1 MTPARTVQVIA
12 AVLLGACAGAQPPRT
27 GPDQPPVVTLTFLT
41 MNDFHGALDGVRDPD
56 LAGEGG
62 RLGGVE
68 TLASA
73 VKALRAEAPGP
84 VLLLDAGDC
93 FQGPLPVNASEGK
106 VCQRMFSLLGADA
119 VGLGNHEF
127 DYRDCGPDPPDREPE
142 DPQCALKQ
150 ALREA
155 AVPVVAAN
163 VRDAETGDRALGLRP
178 YVVLE
183 RGGVLVGV
191 TGVVPRETALVSS
204 PGGTRGLVFTDP
216 VEEVRSVVPRMRA
229 EGAGVVVVLA
239 HVDGDCEGVG
249 DRPPGDGL
257 TTHCRLTGTL
267 GRLVRAVRPGEVDVV
282 VAGHSHVFIAGT
294 VDGVAVV
301 ESLSQGRLLGRVEV
315 AVDRRTGRVVPGGV
329 RVRPPVPLCRAED
342 PASRLCNPRFPGF
355 AGAWPPDPE
364 ALRFRE
370 EVEAAYLSAC
380 REVVGEAGADLPHG
394 RGPETPLGDLTADLM
409 REAPVVLGEEA
420 ADVAFVNQGS
430 IRDGLSAGPI
440 TMCDLHRVWPFDDT
454 LVEARMSGAQLR
466 EVFEFAV
473 RDLHKWFAVSG
484 ISLRVHEPSG
494 HVEVLDP
501 SGRPLQDDRLYRVVT
516 TSYLARGGARMDT
529 FLGRLPPDRLRVL
542 PFPSHRD
549 AFREVLRRR
558 APLTP
563 PTPGRV
569 RIVRDAQLRRQFPQ
583 VFEQP

>member
-1 MTPARTVQVIA
+1 MRRVERAWIA
-12 AVLLGACAGAQPPRT
+12 ATVALAACAGAGRT
-27 GPDQPPVVTLTFLT
+27 GSRPGTDPLVTLTVLT
-41 MNDFHGALDGVRDPD
+41 TNDLHGALDGVRNPD
-56 LAGEGG
+56 LAGE

-68 TLASA
+68 ILASA

-106 VCQRMFSLLGADA
+106 LCHQMFSLLGYDA

-127 DYRDCGPDPPDREPE
+127 DYRDCGPEPPGREPA

-150 ALREA
+150 VLREA
-155 AVPVVAAN
+155 TVPVVAAN
-163 VRDAETGDRALGLRP
+163 VRDAATGDRALGLRP

-183 RGGVLVGV
+183 RGGVRVGV
-191 TGVVPRETALVSS
+191 TGVVPRETPMVSN

-216 VEEVRSVVPRMRA
+216 VEEVRSVLPQMRA

-239 HVDGDCEGVG
+239 HVDGACEGVG
-249 DRPPGDGL
+249 DRPTAEGL
-257 TTHCRLTGTL
+257 TPSCRLTGTL
-267 GRLVRAVRPGEVDVV
+267 DRMVQALRPGEVDLV

-294 VDGVAVV
+294 AGGVAIV
-301 ESLSQGRLLGRVEV
+301 ESLSQGRFLGRVEMT
-315 AVDRRTGRVVPGGV
+315 VDRRTGRTVLGGV
-329 RVRPPVPLCRAED
+329 RVRPPIPLCRAENL
-342 PASRLCNPRFPGF
+342 ASRWCNPRFPGF
-355 AGAWPPDPE
+355 VRAWRADPE

-370 EVEAAYLSAC
+370 DAEDAYLATC
-380 REVVGEAGADLPHG
+380 REVVGEVGAAIPHG
-394 RGPETPLGDLTADLM
+394 RGPETPLGDLAADLM
-409 REAPVVLGEEA
+409 REAPAALGEGP
-420 ADVAFVNQGS
+420 ADAAFVNQGS
-430 IRDGLSAGPI
+430 IRDDLSAGPLS
-440 TMCDLHRVWPFDDT
+440 MCDLYRVWPFEDT

-466 EVFEFAV
+466 EVFEFVV

-494 HVEVLDP
+494 RVEVLDP
-501 SGRPLQDDRLYRVVT
+501 SGRPLEDDRLYRVVT
-516 TSYLARGGARMDT
+516 TSYLARGGDRMDT

-558 APLTP
+558 GGPLVP
-563 PTPGRV
+563 PAGGRV
-569 RIVRDAQLRRQFPQ
+569 QVVRD
-583 VFEQP
+583 